1 MVLNKEMEEVLEI
14 LWIRLEEEKAP
25 SVPVTDIQDKIDDA
39 QNLIEELEKDEHI
52 TLSNN
57 KIKLTDKGRDE
68 AQDIIRR
75 HRLAER
81 LLVDVLEAKEESVEA
96 IACEF
101 EHILPHGIDDSICT
115 LLGHPKFCP
124 DGNPIPAGK
133 CCTEDNGIV
142 NQIISP
148 LSELEPGNEGKIAY
162 MTTQKHR
169 RMQKLMAIGI
179 LPGVTIKLIQSFP
192 SFVLQLEGTQ
202 IALDKEI
209 AEEIF
214 VRKHRTRRRGTRRR
228 GR

>member
-1 MVLNKEMEEVLEI
+1 MVLSKEMEEVLEF
-14 LWIRLEEEKAP
+14 LWIRLEEEKAS
-25 SVPVTDIQDKIDDA
+25 SVPVKDIQDKIDDA
-39 QNLIEELEKDEHI
+39 ENLIEELEKDEHI
-52 TLSNN
+52 TLSRD

-68 AQDIIRR
+68 AQDVIRR

-124 DGNPIPAGK
+124 DGNPIPSGR
-133 CCTEDNGIV
+133 CCTEDKGII

-148 LSELEPGNEGKIAY
+148 LSELEPGDEGKIAY

-169 RMQKLMAIGI
+169 RMQKLMAMGV
-179 LPGVTIKLIQSFP
+179 LPGVAIKLIQSFP
-192 SFVLQLEGTQ
+192 SFVLQVEETQ

-214 VRKHRTRRRGTRRR
+214 VRKGRARRRRTRRRRR
-228 GR
+228 

>member
-25 SVPVTDIQDKIDDA
+25 SVHIKDIQDKIDDA

-57 KIKLTDKGRDE
+57 KIKLTEKGRDE
-68 AQDIIRR
+68 AQDVIRR

-101 EHILPHGIDDSICT
+101 EHILPQGIDDSICT

-124 DGNPIPAGK
+124 DGNPIPSGR

-169 RMQKLMAIGI
+169 RMQKLMAMGV

-192 SFVLQLEGTQ
+192 SFVIQIEGTQ

-214 VRKHRTRRRGTRRR
+214 LRRSRRRKQRQRR
-228 GR
+228 

>member
-1 MVLNKEMEEVLEI
+1 MVLSKEMEEVLEF
-14 LWIRLEEEKAP
+14 LWIRLEEEKAS
-25 SVPVTDIQDKIDDA
+25 SVPVKDIQDKIDDA

-52 TLSNN
+52 TLSRD

-68 AQDIIRR
+68 AQDVIRR

-148 LSELEPGNEGKIAY
+148 LSELEPGDEGKIAY

-169 RMQKLMAIGI
+169 RMQKLMAMGV
-179 LPGVTIKLIQSFP
+179 LPGVAIKLIQSFP
-192 SFVLQLEGTQ
+192 SFVLQVEETQ

-214 VRKHRTRRRGTRRR
+214 VRKGRARRRRTRRRRR
-228 GR
+228 